1 MACKSESRL
10 TAIVAKMLEVAQE
23 IELDLNAKDDDKER
37 TGFIWACEGN
47 SGRSLEVI
55 DLIVAKAEDLNID
68 LKAKDKYG
76 R

>member
-37 TGFIWACEGN
+37 TAFIWACEGN

>member
-1 MACKSESRL
+1 MACKSESRS

-37 TGFIWACEGN
+37 TAFIWACEGN
-47 SGRSLEVI
+47 TGRSLEVI